1 LTAVTLMYFWI
12 MENLKIITST
22 TRQGNKGIAIANW
35 ITELAKT
42 DDRFNTEL
50 IGLADFDLPLMDEPN
65 HPRLQQYQ
73 NESTKK
79 WSEVIGGAD
88 AFIIV
93 LAEYNHSFPAPIKNA
108 LDHLYK
114 EWNHKPVA
122 FVSYGGLSAGL
133 RSLHTLKPV
142 LNALNMVPVLE
153 SVAIPFFTKFIND
166 EEEFVP
172 DESIVKSAHVML
184 NELNRWSQALKP
196 MRG

>member
-1 LTAVTLMYFWI
+1 
-12 MENLKIITST
+12 METLKIITST

-35 ITELAKT
+35 ITQLAKQ
-42 DDRFNTEL
+42 DGRFDAEL
-50 IGLADFDLPLMDEPN
+50 ISLADFDLPLMDEPN

-79 WSEVIGGAD
+79 WSEIIGSAD

-93 LAEYNHSFPAPIKNA
+93 LAEYNHGFPAPIKNA

-122 FVSYGGLSAGL
+122 MVSYGGVSAGV
-133 RSLHTLKPV
+133 RSLQMLKPV

-153 SVAIPFFTKFIND
+153 SVSIPFFTKFIND
-166 EEEFVP
+166 EEEFIP
-172 DESIVKSAHVML
+172 DEQIGRSAQAML
-184 NELNRWSQALKP
+184 NELVKWSTALKP

>member
-1 LTAVTLMYFWI
+1 

-22 TRQGNKGIAIANW
+22 TRQGNKGITIAKW
-35 ITELAKT
+35 ITQLAKH

-50 IGLADFDLPLMDEPN
+50 ISLADYDLPLMDEPN

-79 WSEVIGGAD
+79 WSAVIDSAD

-122 FVSYGGLSAGL
+122 VVSYGGVSAGL
-133 RSLHTLKPV
+133 RSFQMLKPV
-142 LNALNMVPVLE
+142 LNALNMIPVLE
-153 SVAIPFFTKFIND
+153 SISIPFFTKFINN
-166 EEEFVP
+166 EEEFAP
-172 DESIVKSAHVML
+172 DEAIVKSAHAML
-184 NELNRWSQALKP
+184 NELHKWSGALKP
-196 MRG
+196 MRGK